1 MTKRKCIRI
10 FGIVTVAASMAAVV
24 LLNSIGFDPRSWPSA
39 LGWMP
44 FEAVHVRTG
53 LPLTRQ
59 KLEEG
64 SLVVVGFIGG
74 SITQD
79 AEPDGFVAALRNH
92 WRTKY
97 PDSSI
102 TTLNAGMAGTDSAW
116 GAKRIDRDL
125 LEANPDVVFVEFA
138 VNDGERDSS
147 ADMERIVRKIHH
159 TNENAE
165 IVFIYTTS
173 DTAFR
178 KLAKKKVSHAI
189 REHEE
194 VAEYYGIP
202 SVVFGSDLYTNIKSG
217 KFNWEH
223 FFHDAC
229 HPKAAG
235 YESYSRDFLAA
246 TDRLL
251 SSGRLGDRDFPHPIA
266 ENFELYPPKRF
277 PADFQSEKKP
287 AGKEL
292 AETAPLERM
301 PVLGSEWM
309 DNPTFQ
315 SASGSIW
322 KLEYAVLPSL
332 PGESEPASLEA
343 RWLPARWFEEAGGF
357 TGQRSRLIAEKGGS
371 SGSRLKVT
379 TFLTGG
385 SVEVPQLLWKPSQ
398 SGDYL
403 FELSAATIQG
413 HVNGQPALAG
423 FELLSRNANEDLVK
437 EAAVSANDGEP
448 LHLRKTLRLENT
460 QELVVRPFARGYESL
475 EFEDLQLIV
484 RLADS
489 IPVP

>member
-10 FGIVTVAASMAAVV
+10 IVIVAVAVSIAAVV
-24 LLNSIGFDPRSWPSA
+24 LLNYSGFDPRSWPSP

-44 FEAVHVRTG
+44 FEAVQVRTG

-64 SLVVVGFIGG
+64 SPVVVGFIGG
-74 SITQD
+74 SITQN

-102 TTLNAGMAGTDSAW
+102 STLNAGMAGTDSAW

-125 LEANPDVVFVEFA
+125 LEKNPDVVFVEFA
-138 VNDGERDSS
+138 VNDDNRDSS
-147 ADMERIVRKIHH
+147 PDMERIVRKIHH
-159 TNENAE
+159 SNKNTE

-178 KLAKKKVSHAI
+178 KLSKKKVPHAI

-194 VAEYYGIP
+194 VAEHYGIP
-202 SVVFGSDLYTNIKSG
+202 SIVLGSDLYANIQSG

-235 YESYSRDFLAA
+235 YGSYSRDFLAA

-251 SSGRLGDRDFPHPIA
+251 SSGQLGDRDFPHPIA
-266 ENFELYPPKRF
+266 ENFELYPPKR
-277 PADFQSEKKP
+277 KP
-287 AGKEL
+287 A
-292 AETAPLERM
+292 AATASMERGSNKQEDGMPPERM
-301 PVLGSEWM
+301 PTIGSEWM
-309 DNPTFQ
+309 DDPTFQ

-332 PGESEPASLEA
+332 PGESEPAGLEA

-357 TGQRSRLIAEKGGS
+357 TGQRSRLIAEKAGS
-371 SGSRLKVT
+371 SGNRLKVA

-385 SVEVPQLLWKPSQ
+385 SVEVPQLLWKPYKA
-398 SGDYL
+398 GDYL
-403 FELSAATIQG
+403 VELSASKIQG
-413 HVNGQPALAG
+413 HVNGRPALAG
-423 FELLSRNANEDLVK
+423 FELFTTNANEGLIK
-437 EAAVSANDGEP
+437 EAAVSAGDGES
-448 LHLRKTLRLENT
+448 LQFRKMLRLANA

-475 EFEDLQLIV
+475 EFEDLQLTV
-484 RLADS
+484 RLAES

>member
-10 FGIVTVAASMAAVV
+10 IAIVAVV
-24 LLNSIGFDPRSWPSA
+24 VSITAVALLNYIGFDPRSWPSA

-44 FEAVHVRTG
+44 FEAVQVRTG

-59 KLEEG
+59 KLEAG
-64 SLVVVGFIGG
+64 SPVVVGFIGG

-159 TNENAE
+159 CNKDAE

-178 KLAKKKVSHAI
+178 KLARKKVPHAI

-194 VAEYYGIP
+194 VAEHYGI
-202 SVVFGSDLYTNIKSG
+202 SSIVFGSDLYANIRSG

-229 HPKAAG
+229 HPKVAG

-277 PADFQSEKKP
+277 PADFRSEKKP
-287 AGKEL
+287 VGKEL

-301 PVLGSEWM
+301 PVFGSEWT

-332 PGESEPASLEA
+332 PGESEPAGLEA

-357 TGQRSRLIAEKGGS
+357 TGQRSRLIAEKAGS
-371 SGSRLKVT
+371 SGSRLKIAS
-379 TFLTGG
+379 FLTGG
-385 SVEVPQLLWKPSQ
+385 SVEVPQLLWKS
-398 SGDYL
+398 SKAGDYL
-403 FELSAATIQG
+403 VELSAAKIQG
-413 HVNGQPALAG
+413 HVNGRPALAG
-423 FELLSRNANEDLVK
+423 FELFTTKANEGLVK
-437 EAAVSANDGEP
+437 EAAVSAGDGES
-448 LHLRKTLRLENT
+448 LQFRKMLRLGNA

-475 EFEDLQLIV
+475 EFEDLQVTV
-484 RLADS
+484 RLAES
-489 IPVP
+489 IPVR

>member
-1 MTKRKCIRI
+1 MTRPKSTRI
-10 FGIVTVAASMAAVV
+10 VAVAAVAVLIAVTVLLTSM
-24 LLNSIGFDPRSWPSA
+24 GFDPRLWPVA
-39 LGWMP
+39 LGWTP
-44 FEAVHVRTG
+44 FEAVQVRTG
-53 LPLTRQ
+53 LPHTRA
-59 KLEEG
+59 KLEAG
-64 SLVVVGFIGG
+64 SPLVIGFIGG
-74 SITQD
+74 SITQN
-79 AEPDGFVAALRNH
+79 AEPDGFVVALRKH
-92 WRTKY
+92 WNNKY
-97 PDSSI
+97 PATAVKTI
-102 TTLNAGMAGTDSAW
+102 NAGLAGTDSAW

-125 LEANPDVVFVEFA
+125 LEAKPDLVFVEFA

-178 KLAKKKVSHAI
+178 KLSKKKVPHAI
-189 REHEE
+189 REHEK
-194 VAEYYGIP
+194 VAEHYGIP
-202 SVVFGSDLYTNIKSG
+202 SIIFGSDLYANIRSG

-251 SSGRLGDRDFPHPIA
+251 SSGRLDDRDFPHPIA
-266 ENFELYPPKRF
+266 VNFELYPPKRF
-277 PADFQSEKKP
+277 PADFQTEEKSVSK
-287 AGKEL
+287 KS
-292 AETAPLERM
+292 AETAPLECM
-301 PVLGSEWM
+301 PVFGNEWI

-322 KLEYAVLPSL
+322 RLQYAVLPSL
-332 PGESEPASLEA
+332 PGESEPAGFEA

-371 SGSRLKVT
+371 SGSRLKVA

-385 SVEVPQLLWKPSQ
+385 SVEVPQLLWKPSKA
-398 SGDYL
+398 GDYL
-403 FELSAATIQG
+403 VELSTAKIQG

-423 FELLSRNANEDLVK
+423 FEFFAKNANNDLVK
-437 EAAVSANDGEP
+437 AAAVSAGDGE
-448 LHLRKTLRLENT
+448 
-460 QELVVRPFARGYESL
+460 
-475 EFEDLQLIV
+475 
-484 RLADS
+484 
-489 IPVP
+489 